1 MTLPVTELPLDHPAR
16 LLKFRGNGRLWEH
29 QIARRQ
35 KVIDR
40 ILYEDGRWM
49 WVGQA
54 KSSKGQKYPQL
65 SLGVGKG
72 MRYLANARHIVFYL
86 ANGWVD
92 SKAQQYRVRDD
103 DPMNVHPLNL
113 IPTPPIARTR
123 SNSSLWGVRELREFF
138 G

>member
-1 MTLPVTELPLDHPAR
+1 MSEFPHDHPER
-16 LLKFRGNGRLWEH
+16 LLKFRGSGRLWEK
-29 QIARRQ
+29 QIEQRQ

-40 ILYEDGRWM
+40 IRDVEGRGIWT
-49 WVGQA
+49 GQA
-54 KSSKGQKYPQL
+54 KSAKGQKYPQL

-92 SKAQQYRVRDD
+92 SKAQQYRVRDG
-103 DPMNVHPLNL
+103 DPMNVHPQNL
-113 IPTPPIARTR
+113 VPVPPIGRTR
-123 SNSSLWGVRELREFF
+123 ASSSLWGVKELRQYF

>member
-1 MTLPVTELPLDHPAR
+1 MTTTELPIDHPER
-16 LLKFRGNGRLWEH
+16 LLRFRGNGRLWEN
-29 QIARRQ
+29 QIEQRQ

-40 ILYEDGRWM
+40 IQYEDGRWL
-49 WVGQA
+49 WTGQA
-54 KSSKGQKYPQL
+54 KSAKGQKYPQL

-92 SKAQQYRVRDD
+92 SKAQQYKVRDG
-103 DPMNVHPLNL
+103 DPMNVHPQNL
-113 IPTPPIARTR
+113 VPVPPIVRTR
-123 SNSSLWGVRELREFF
+123 ADSSLWGVKELQEFF

>member
-1 MTLPVTELPLDHPAR
+1 MTQFPQDHPER
-16 LLKFRGNGRLWEH
+16 LLRFRGNGRLWEK
-29 QIARRQ
+29 QVEQRQ

-40 ILYEDGRWM
+40 IRYDEDGKWI
-49 WVGQA
+49 WQGQA
-54 KSSKGQKYPQL
+54 KTAKGQKYPQL

-72 MRYLANARHIVFYL
+72 MRYLANARHVVFYL

-92 SKAQQYRVRDD
+92 TKAQQYRSRDG

-113 IPTPPIARTR
+113 VPVPPIAITR
-123 SNSSLWGVRELREFF
+123 SSSPLWNLKELRDFF